1 MSAAGYIPKD
11 VCFDNEGR
19 QKLIEGITI
28 ISKAVKSTLGPAGQ
42 TVLIESPQHTNN
54 ITVTKDGVTVAR
66 SIELHDPVANL
77 AIQMMKDAANRT
89 ANAAGDVT
97 TKAIVLTEALIN
109 AGQELMTDEN
119 NTTEVLRAINKHK
132 EKVLNHL
139 KVNSKKV
146 SKKKLL
152 DVATIS
158 ANNDKELG
166 KIIAEAYN
174 KVGKD
179 GVVTVEKS
187 MTADTYS
194 EVTNGIKINRGY
206 TSNLFIND
214 QKKDECILDDVKVLV
229 CDTEISNILQIENIL
244 KPIIN
249 NSQKLLII
257 GTCTTN
263 VINTLA
269 ANVVRNG
276 LKFCNI
282 QPPQFGYKQHE
293 LMQDIALAVGAKYYS
308 EKTGD
313 DLSLMSSQDLGSV
326 DKIIVGQNST
336 VILKDNIRT
345 EEINNRIKELKF
357 QQDTTT
363 DVSQKTFINE
373 RIASLSGGIGCIY
386 VGGNSDVEQ
395 KENFDRVDDSVC
407 AVRSA
412 MQEGIIAGGGQ
423 ALWDASDSLLDC
435 NCGNKDANEIVAK
448 TILIQALKSPL
459 IQIIKNAG
467 LDYEKITDLNNIPKD
482 IFMTQKNVGYDV
494 KNEKYGDMFK
504 MGVIDPL
511 KVTKHALNNAISVAT
526 TILSTNAI
534 ITHKRI

>member
-1 MSAAGYIPKD
+1 
-11 VCFDNEGR
+11 
-19 QKLIEGITI
+19 
-28 ISKAVKSTLGPAGQ
+28 
-42 TVLIESPQHTNN
+42 
-54 ITVTKDGVTVAR
+54 
-66 SIELHDPVANL
+66 
-77 AIQMMKDAANRT
+77 
-89 ANAAGDVT
+89 
-97 TKAIVLTEALIN
+97 
-109 AGQELMTDEN
+109 
-119 NTTEVLRAINKHK
+119 
-132 EKVLNHL
+132 
-139 KVNSKKV
+139 
-146 SKKKLL
+146 
-152 DVATIS
+152 
-158 ANNDKELG
+158 
-166 KIIAEAYN
+166 
-174 KVGKD
+174 
-179 GVVTVEKS
+179 
-187 MTADTYS
+187 
-194 EVTNGIKINRGY
+194 
-206 TSNLFIND
+206 
-214 QKKDECILDDVKVLV
+214 
-229 CDTEISNILQIENIL
+229 
-244 KPIIN
+244 
-249 NSQKLLII
+249 
-257 GTCTTN
+257 
-263 VINTLA
+263 
-269 ANVVRNG
+269 
-276 LKFCNI
+276 
-282 QPPQFGYKQHE
+282 
-293 LMQDIALAVGAKYYS
+293 
-308 EKTGD
+308 
-313 DLSLMSSQDLGSV
+313 LSLMSSQDLGSV

-395 KENFDRVDDSVC
+395 KEKFDRVDDSVC